1 MDSALLRL
9 AEACGVATSYEDWA
23 RRPVA
28 VSEQTVR
35 SVLAGLGIDATDPA
49 AALAEWQERSWQ
61 RVLAPTVV
69 IRQGFPAPFALRS
82 PRESAVRVELV
93 LAGRAPVELTL
104 PLVSSTAADRV
115 ERLVPLPAG
124 LPTGDHRLVAYVD
137 ELEVASALLVVAPD
151 QLPLPDRRLWGWMVQ
166 LYAVRTAWG
175 MGDYAD
181 LAQLAGWS
189 GEQGAGL
196 LLVNPLHA
204 VAPVV
209 PLQNSP
215 YFPASRR
222 FSSPLYLRPE
232 RLPEYAAAG
241 GEIRAQVDALAA
253 GVIDGERIDRD
264 AVWAAKSAA
273 LELLF
278 PFAVKRSGAEDS
290 AGLTDFAT
298 WSALVEQH
306 GPDFRVWPLELRD
319 PRGESAVA
327 AREQLAERVAYHRW
341 LQHCCVEQLAAAQ
354 EAASAAGMPV
364 GIVHDLAVGV
374 DPGGADAWALREDL
388 AAGFSI
394 GAPPDSFNQQGQ
406 DWGLPPWR
414 PDRLLETGYQPI
426 RDIVRAVLRT
436 GGGLRIDH
444 ILGLFRLWWVPAGSS
459 SAQGTYVS
467 YDAEALLGI
476 LALEAERAG
485 ALVVGED
492 LGTVPPTVRTKLSER
507 AVLGST
513 VVWFERDDD
522 GHLVPPQQW
531 RAAAVA
537 SVTTHDL
544 PTSAGF
550 LTGDHVRV
558 RGELGLL
565 SDPAA
570 EARNATRERTE
581 MLELLVSEGL
591 LAPDEA
597 ELATPQSSQLADQVV
612 ALHELLGLSPSRVL
626 LASLSDA
633 VGDLRQP
640 NMPGT
645 VDEYPNW
652 RLPVADRNGML
663 LTREELCAAPG
674 TARLAA
680 VMREAVARVVV
691 TAKDV
696 EPADGSAKEGII
708 PNDDESL

>member
-1 MDSALLRL
+1 MDSALRTL

-23 RRPVA
+23 HRPVA

-35 SVLAGLGIDATDPA
+35 KVLVGLGIDASDPA
-49 AALAEWQERSWQ
+49 AALADFEARDRR
-61 RVLAPTVV
+61 RVMAPTIV
-69 IRQGFPAPFALRS
+69 IRQSIPKPFTVRS
-82 PRESAVRVELV
+82 PRGAAVRVQLGLDGQPPRE
-93 LAGRAPVELTL
+93 L
-104 PLVSSTAADRV
+104 PLQAASPLATDHD
-115 ERLVPLPAG
+115 ERQVALPKG
-124 LPTGDHRLVAYVD
+124 LPLGDHKLTAMIDGREAATAQLI
-137 ELEVASALLVVAPD
+137 VAPD
-151 QLPLPDRRLWGWMVQ
+151 QLPLPAARLWGWMVQ
-166 LYAVRTAWG
+166 LYAVRSAWG

-181 LAQLAGWS
+181 LAELATWS
-189 GEQGAGL
+189 AAQDAGL

-204 VAPVV
+204 TAPVL

-232 RLPEYAAAG
+232 QLPEYARASAR
-241 GEIRAQVDALAA
+241 IRADVDELAA
-253 GVIDGERIDRD
+253 GVVSGERIDRD

-278 PFAVKRSGAEDS
+278 PFALERPGAEDS

-298 WSALVEQH
+298 WCALVEQH
-306 GPDFRVWPLELRD
+306 GPDFRGWPQELQD
-319 PRGESAVA
+319 PRGDAAMA
-327 AREQLAERVAYHRW
+327 AREKLAGRVAYHRW
-341 LQHCCVEQLAAAQ
+341 LQQCCAEQLAAAQ
-354 EAASAAGMPV
+354 AAATRAGMTV

-374 DPGGADAWALREDL
+374 DPGGADAWALRDVL

-414 PDRLLETGYQPI
+414 PDRLAELGYGPI
-426 RDIVRAVLRT
+426 REIVRAVLRI

-444 ILGLFRLWWVPAGSS
+444 ILGLFRLWWVPEGCS
-459 SAQGTYVS
+459 SAEGTFVS
-467 YDAEALLGI
+467 YDADALLGI
-476 LALEAERAG
+476 LALEAQRAG

-492 LGTVPPTVRTKLSER
+492 LGTVPPTVHSMLSER

-522 GHLVPPQQW
+522 GKLVPPQQW
-531 RAAAVA
+531 RANAVA

-544 PTSAGF
+544 PTSASF

-558 RGELGLL
+558 RAELGLL
-565 SDPAA
+565 DDPVA
-570 EARNATRERTE
+570 ERRGATRERTE
-581 MLELLVSEGL
+581 MLELMVSEGL
-591 LAPDEA
+591 LAREDA
-597 ELATPQSSQLADQVV
+597 ILADADSPQLAAQIV

-626 LASLSDA
+626 LAALGDA

-652 RLPVADRNGML
+652 RLPVADLHGTI
-663 LTREELCAAPG
+663 LTREALCDAPG
-674 TARLAA
+674 TAALARVMRAA
-680 VMREAVARVVV
+680 VAS
-691 TAKDV
+691 T
-696 EPADGSAKEGII
+696 S
-708 PNDDESL
+708 

>member
-1 MDSALLRL
+1 MDSALQKL

-35 SVLAGLGIDATDPA
+35 AVLAGLGIDATEPA
-49 AALAEWQERSWQ
+49 AALAEFEERDRR
-61 RVLAPTVV
+61 RVLAPTIV
-69 IRQGFPAPFALRS
+69 IRQSFPQPFALRS
-82 PRESAVRVELV
+82 PTGASVRVELV
-93 LAGRAPVELTL
+93 LDGQDPRELTL
-104 PLVSSTAADRV
+104 PAPAAIGSGYV
-115 ERLVPLPAG
+115 ERQVALPAG
-124 LPTGDHRLVAYVD
+124 LPLGDHRLVAH
-137 ELEVASALLVVAPD
+137 VAGAEAASSLFVVAPD
-151 QLPLPDRRLWGWMVQ
+151 QLPLPAKRLWGWMVQ
-166 LYAVRTAWG
+166 LYAVRSAWG

-181 LAQLAGWS
+181 LAELAAWS
-189 GEQGAGL
+189 AEQEAGL

-204 VAPVV
+204 VAPTT
-209 PLQNSP
+209 PWQNSP

-232 RLPEYAAAG
+232 KLPEYAAASA
-241 GEIRAQVDALAA
+241 EVRDQVDALAA
-253 GVIDGERIDRD
+253 GVAAGERIDRD

-278 PFAVKRSGAEDS
+278 AFAQERPGAQDS
-290 AGLTDFAT
+290 DGLTDFAT

-306 GPDFRVWPLELRD
+306 GQDFRTWPQDLQD
-319 PRGESAVA
+319 PRGSRAEA
-327 AREQLAERVAYHRW
+327 ARTELADRVTYHRW
-341 LQHCCVEQLAAAQ
+341 LQQCCAEQLAAAQ
-354 EAASAAGMPV
+354 DAATRGGMPV

-374 DPGGADAWALREDL
+374 DPGGADAWALRDAL
-388 AAGFSI
+388 AGGFSI

-414 PDRLLETGYQPI
+414 PDRLAESGYEPL
-426 RDIVRAVLRT
+426 REIVRAVLRT

-444 ILGLFRLWWVPAGSS
+444 ILGLFRLWWVPEGCS
-459 SAQGTYVS
+459 SAEGTYVS
-467 YDAEALLGI
+467 YDADALLGI
-476 LALEAERAG
+476 IALEAERAG

-492 LGTVPPTVRTKLSER
+492 LGTVPPTVHSMLSER

-513 VVWFERDDD
+513 VVWFERDAD
-522 GHLVPPQQW
+522 GVLVPPQQW
-531 RAAAVA
+531 RSAAVA

-550 LTGDHVRV
+550 LTGEHVRV
-558 RGELGLL
+558 RAELGLL
-565 SDPAA
+565 TDPAQ
-570 EARNATRERTE
+570 EMRNATRERTE

-591 LAPDEA
+591 LSPGAA
-597 ELATPQSSQLADQVV
+597 RLADADSPQLAEQIL

-626 LASLSDA
+626 LASLSDS

-652 RLPVADRNGML
+652 RLPVADPSGKS
-663 LTREELCAAPG
+663 LTRAELCTAPG
-674 TARLAA
+674 TAALAA
-680 VMREAVARVVV
+680 VMRAAVMRA
-691 TAKDV
+691 
-696 EPADGSAKEGII
+696 GSHGAENGRK
-708 PNDDESL
+708 

>member
-1 MDSALLRL
+1 MDSALARL
-9 AEACGVATSYEDWA
+9 AQACGVATTYEDWA

-35 SVLAGLGIDATDPA
+35 KVLAGLGIDAGNPA
-49 AALAEWQERSWQ
+49 AALSEWQERSWQ
-61 RVLAPTVV
+61 RVLAPTIV
-69 IRQGFPAPFALRS
+69 IRQGFPVPFALRS
-82 PRESAVRVELV
+82 PRGAAVQVRLELEGQDGYE
-93 LAGRAPVELTL
+93 LELPAP
-104 PLVSSTAADRV
+104 STTEGDRV

-124 LPTGDHRLVAYVD
+124 LPAGDHRLVA
-137 ELEVASALLVVAPD
+137 LEDGSEAGSALLVVAPD
-151 QLPLPDRRLWGWMVQ
+151 QLPLPAERLWGWMVQ

-175 MGDYAD
+175 IGDYAD
-181 LAQLAGWS
+181 LGELAAWS

-204 VAPVV
+204 AGPVAPI
-209 PLQNSP
+209 QNSP

-232 RLPEYAAAG
+232 QLPEYAGATPD
-241 GEIRAQVDALAA
+241 IRAQVDALAQSA
-253 GVIDGERIDRD
+253 PAGERIDRD

-278 PFAVKRSGAEDS
+278 PFAVPRPGS
-290 AGLTDFAT
+290 ADTPGLTGFAT
-298 WSALVEQH
+298 WSALVERH
-306 GPDFRVWPLELRD
+306 GPDFRVWPQELQN
-319 PRGESAVA
+319 PNGAAAVA
-327 AREQLAERVAYHRW
+327 SAEELADRVAYHRW
-341 LQHCCVEQLAAAQ
+341 LQQCCVEQLVAAQ
-354 EAASAAGMPV
+354 QAAGRAGMTV

-374 DPGGADAWALREDL
+374 DPGGADAWALRDEL

-414 PDRLLETGYQPI
+414 PDRLAESGYEPI
-426 RDIVRAVLRT
+426 RQIVRAVLRA

-444 ILGLFRLWWVPAGSS
+444 ILGLFRLWWVPQGCS
-459 SAQGTYVS
+459 SAEGTYVS
-467 YDAEALLGI
+467 YDADALLGI

-492 LGTVPPTVRTKLSER
+492 LGTVPPTVRTMLSER

-531 RAAAVA
+531 RASAVA

-544 PTSAGF
+544 PTAAGF

-558 RGELGLL
+558 RAELGLL

-570 EARNATRERTE
+570 ELQNATRERTE
-581 MLELLVSEGL
+581 MLQLLVSEGL
-591 LAPDEA
+591 LAP
-597 ELATPQSSQLADQVV
+597 ELASLATTQSSRLPDQIV

-645 VDEYPNW
+645 VDQYPNW
-652 RLPVADRNGML
+652 RLPVADLRGRVL
-663 LTREELCAAPG
+663 SRDELCASPG
-674 TARLAA
+674 TAQLAA
-680 VMREAVARVVV
+680 VMRAAVART
-691 TAKDV
+691 TAR
-696 EPADGSAKEGII
+696 AEGKRA
-708 PNDDESL
+708 NGDETI

>member
-1 MDSALLRL
+1 MDPALEKL
-9 AEACGVATSYEDWA
+9 ADACGVATSYEDWA

-35 SVLAGLGIDATDPA
+35 KVLAGLGIDADDPA
-49 AALAEWQERSWQ
+49 AALAEFEERHRR
-61 RVLAPTVV
+61 RVLAPTIV
-69 IRQGFPAPFALRS
+69 IRQGFPQPFALRS
-82 PRESAVRVELV
+82 PSDAFVRVELV
-93 LAGRAPVELTL
+93 LDGQAARELSLPAPVALG
-104 PLVSSTAADRV
+104 SGCV
-115 ERLVPLPAG
+115 ERQVALPAG
-124 LPTGDHRLVAYVD
+124 LPLGEHRLVAYIAGV
-137 ELEVASALLVVAPD
+137 EAACALFIVAPD
-151 QLPLPDRRLWGWMVQ
+151 QLPLPAERLWGWMVQ

-175 MGDYAD
+175 MGDFAD
-181 LAQLAGWS
+181 LAELAAWS
-189 GEQGAGL
+189 AGQGAGL

-204 VAPVV
+204 VAPTA
-209 PLQNSP
+209 PWQNSP

-232 RLPEYAAAG
+232 RLPEYAAARP
-241 GEIRAQVDALAA
+241 EVRARVDELAA
-253 GVIDGERIDRD
+253 GVAAGERIDRD
-264 AVWAAKSAA
+264 AVWAAKSLA

-278 PFAVKRSGAEDS
+278 DFAQERPGAEDS
-290 AGLTDFAT
+290 DGLTDFAT
-298 WSALVEQH
+298 WSALVERH
-306 GPDFRVWPLELRD
+306 GPDFRTWPQELQD
-319 PRGESAVA
+319 PRAPRVEA
-327 AREQLAERVAYHRW
+327 ARTELADRVAYHRW
-341 LQHCCVEQLAAAQ
+341 LQQCCAEQLAAAQ
-354 EAASAAGMPV
+354 DAATGGGMTV

-374 DPGGADAWALREDL
+374 DPGGADAWALRDAL

-414 PDRLLETGYQPI
+414 PDRLAESGYEPI
-426 RDIVRAVLRT
+426 REIVRAVLRT

-444 ILGLFRLWWVPAGSS
+444 ILGLFRLWWVPEGCS
-459 SAQGTYVS
+459 SAEGTYVS
-467 YDAEALLGI
+467 YDADALLGI

-492 LGTVPPTVRTKLSER
+492 LGTVPPTVHSMLSER

-513 VVWFERDDD
+513 VVWFERDA
-522 GHLVPPQQW
+522 GGALVPPQEW
-531 RAAAVA
+531 RSAAVA

-558 RGELGLL
+558 RAELGLL
-565 SDPAA
+565 TDPAA
-570 EARNATRERTE
+570 ELRGATRERTE
-581 MLELLVSEGL
+581 MLELMVSEGL
-591 LAPDEA
+591 LSPGNAV
-597 ELATPQSSQLADQVV
+597 LANADSPQLAEQIV

-626 LASLSDA
+626 LASLSDS

-652 RLPVADRNGML
+652 RLPVADLSGKI
-663 LTREELCAAPG
+663 LTRGELCAAPG

-680 VMREAVARVVV
+680 VMRAAVTRVSP
-691 TAKDV
+691 DMRGIL
-696 EPADGSAKEGII
+696 PNAD
-708 PNDDESL
+708 

>member
-1 MDSALLRL
+1 
-9 AEACGVATSYEDWA
+9 
-23 RRPVA
+23 
-28 VSEQTVR
+28 
-35 SVLAGLGIDATDPA
+35 
-49 AALAEWQERSWQ
+49 
-61 RVLAPTVV
+61 
-69 IRQGFPAPFALRS
+69 
-82 PRESAVRVELV
+82 
-93 LAGRAPVELTL
+93 
-104 PLVSSTAADRV
+104 
-115 ERLVPLPAG
+115 
-124 LPTGDHRLVAYVD
+124 
-137 ELEVASALLVVAPD
+137 
-151 QLPLPDRRLWGWMVQ
+151 
-166 LYAVRTAWG
+166 

-181 LAQLAGWS
+181 LAELAGWS

-204 VAPVV
+204 AAPVAPV
-209 PLQNSP
+209 QNSP

-232 RLPEYAAAG
+232 RLPEYAAATD
-241 GEIRAQVDALAA
+241 EVRAGVDALAA
-253 GVIDGERIDRD
+253 GVPAGERIDRD

-278 PFAVKRSGAEDS
+278 PFAVERSGSQAA
-290 AGLTDFAT
+290 AGLTGFAT
-298 WSALVEQH
+298 WSALVERH
-306 GPDFRVWPLELRD
+306 GPDFRVWPQELRN
-319 PRGESAVA
+319 PNGAAVVA
-327 AREQLAERVAYHRW
+327 ASEELAERVAYHRW
-341 LQHCCVEQLAAAQ
+341 LQQCCVEQLVAAQ
-354 EAASAAGMPV
+354 DAASRAGMTV

-374 DPGGADAWALREDL
+374 DPGGADAWALRDEL
-388 AAGFSI
+388 AASFSI

-414 PDRLLETGYQPI
+414 PDRLAETGYEPI
-426 RDIVRAVLRT
+426 REIVRAVLRT

-444 ILGLFRLWWVPAGSS
+444 ILGLFRLWWVPEGCSPAE
-459 SAQGTYVS
+459 GTYVS
-467 YDAEALLGI
+467 YDADALLGI

-522 GHLVPPQQW
+522 GHLIAPQQW
-531 RAAAVA
+531 RASAVA

-544 PTSAGF
+544 PTAAGF

-570 EARNATRERTE
+570 EERNATRERLE
-581 MLELLVSEGL
+581 MLQLLVSEGL
-591 LAPDEA
+591 LTPAQA
-597 ELATPQSSQLADQVV
+597 TLATADSQELADQIV

-652 RLPVADRNGML
+652 RLPVADRRGRML
-663 LTREELCAAPG
+663 SRDELCASAG
-674 TARLAA
+674 TSRLAA
-680 VMREAVARVVV
+680 VMRAAVDRV
-691 TAKDV
+691 TATRV
-696 EPADGSAKEGII
+696 GATREGADSGRKA
-708 PNDDESL
+708 P